1 MAPAAKV
8 SRTRSRRRS
17 DGRRDRSYL
26 LLVLIVVLLAATVW
40 FAVTQL
46 RTDEVAE
53 WLQELDLLVGLT
65 VVSDPYQQVAFE
77 VLLID
82 PDTRRAGLLFM
93 PGNVGVLVASRQR
106 MDALESLYE
115 EGSLDPLYDQIAKL
129 LGVRPLFHLDLTG
142 TRIVDLVD
150 VIGGAEVYIPN
161 PLEPRQHGAAGALP
175 AAAGALPA
183 AAGALPAGSVRL
195 DGDKA
200 AAYLSYSAA
209 DESYLEWAGRVHR
222 LHQGMLRAIQR
233 ESRMMQH
240 RSVQHFLHR
249 RIGTDLSAAAFGTL
263 LATLAA
269 VDSERL
275 IFQYTIGQPQTVDGR
290 PLVFPHY
297 DGELLREAVSQV
309 VEGLASEHQESVVTV
324 TVEILNGTTV
334 SGLARTA
341 APLLQSFGYRVV
353 RIGNADHHEHA
364 TTLVLDRR
372 GRPELA
378 ARVAEL
384 MKCSGAGSEP
394 DTAVDPEV
402 DVTIVLGGDFNG
414 RRCTE

>member
-8 SRTRSRRRS
+8 RRTRSRRGS

-65 VVSDPYQQVAFE
+65 VVSDPHQQVAFE

-115 EGSLDPLYDQIAKL
+115 EGSLDPLYDQIAEL
-129 LGVRPLFHLDLTG
+129 LGVRPRFHLDLTG

-150 VIGGAEVYIPN
+150 LIGGAEVYIPN

-175 AAAGALPA
+175 AG
-183 AAGALPAGSVRL
+183 AGALPAGSVRL

-222 LHQGMLRAIQR
+222 LHQGMLRAMQR

-249 RIGTDLSAAAFGTL
+249 RVGTDLSAAAFGTL

-309 VEGLASEHQESVVTV
+309 VEGLASEHQESVATV

-364 TTLVLDRR
+364 TTLVLERR
-372 GRPELA
+372 ARPELA

>member
-1 MAPAAKV
+1 MAAAARV
-8 SRTRSRRRS
+8 RRVRSRRRA
-17 DGRRDRSYL
+17 DGRSDRSYL
-26 LLVLIVVLLAATVW
+26 LLVLIVVLLAATAW
-40 FAVTQL
+40 LAVTQL

-53 WLQELDLLVGLT
+53 WLREVELLVGLS
-65 VVSDPYQQVAFE
+65 VVSDPHQGVAFE

-82 PDTRRAGLLFM
+82 PHTRRAGLLFM

-106 MDALESLYE
+106 MDALESLYQ
-115 EGSLDPLYDQIAKL
+115 EGSPDPLYDQIAKL

-142 TRIVDLVD
+142 SRIVDLVD
-150 VIGGAEVYIPN
+150 LIGGADVYIPS
-161 PLEPRQHGAAGALP
+161 PLGPRQAGAAGGLP
-175 AAAGALPA
+175 S
-183 AAGALPAGSVRL
+183 GSVRL

-200 AAYLSYSAA
+200 AAYLSWFAA
-209 DESYLEWAGRVHR
+209 GESYLEWAGRVHR
-222 LHQGMLRAIQR
+222 LHQGMLGGMQR

-240 RSVQHFLHR
+240 RNVQHLLHR
-249 RIGTDLSAAAFGTL
+249 RIGTDLSAAGLGTL

-309 VEGLASEHQESVVTV
+309 VATLAGEHQESSATVV
-324 TVEILNGTTV
+324 VEILNGTPV
-334 SGLARTA
+334 AGLARKA

-353 RIGNADHHEHA
+353 RIGNAEHHEHA
-364 TTLVLDRR
+364 TTLVLERR

-394 DTAVDPEV
+394 DSAVDPEV

>member
-1 MAPAAKV
+1 MAAAARV
-8 SRTRSRRRS
+8 RRVRSRRRS

-26 LLVLIVVLLAATVW
+26 LLVLIVVLVAATAW

-53 WLQELDLLVGLT
+53 WLQELDLLVGLS
-65 VVSDPYQQVAFE
+65 VVSDPHQQVAFE

-82 PDTRRAGLLFM
+82 PHTRRAGLLFM

-106 MDALESLYE
+106 MDALASLYQ
-115 EGSLDPLYDQIAKL
+115 EGSLDPLYDQIAEL

-142 TRIVDLVD
+142 TRIVDVVD
-150 VIGGAEVYIPN
+150 LIGGAEVYIPD
-161 PLEPRQHGAAGALP
+161 PLEPPRKGATGGLP
-175 AAAGALPA
+175 S
-183 AAGALPAGSVRL
+183 GSVRL

-200 AAYLSYSAA
+200 AAYLSWFAA
-209 DESYLEWAGRVHR
+209 GESYLEWAGRVHR
-222 LHQGMLRAIQR
+222 LHQGMLRGLQR
-233 ESRMMQH
+233 ESRMLQH
-240 RSVQHFLHR
+240 RNVQHVLHR
-249 RIGTDLSAAAFGTL
+249 RIGTDLSVAGLGTL
-263 LATLAA
+263 LVTLAA

-309 VEGLASEHQESVVTV
+309 VATLAGEQEPAAAV
-324 TVEILNGTTV
+324 TVEILNGTAV
-334 SGLARTA
+334 PGLARNA

-353 RIGNADHHEHA
+353 RVGNAEHHEHA
-364 TTLVLDRR
+364 ATRVLDRR
-372 GRPELA
+372 GTPELA
-378 ARVAEL
+378 AQVAEL
-384 MKCSGAGSEP
+384 MKCRGAGSEP
-394 DTAVDPEV
+394 DSAIDPEV

>member
-1 MAPAAKV
+1 MAAAARV
-8 SRTRSRRRS
+8 RRVRSRRRS

-26 LLVLIVVLLAATVW
+26 LLVLIVVLVAATAW

-53 WLQELDLLVGLT
+53 WLQELDLLVGLS
-65 VVSDPYQQVAFE
+65 VVSDPHQQVAFE

-82 PDTRRAGLLFM
+82 PHTRRAGLLFM

-106 MDALESLYE
+106 MDALESLYQ
-115 EGSLDPLYDQIAKL
+115 EGSLDPLYDQIAEL

-142 TRIVDLVD
+142 TRIVDVVD
-150 VIGGAEVYIPN
+150 LIGGAEVYVPD
-161 PLEPRQHGAAGALP
+161 PLEPPRKGATGGLP
-175 AAAGALPA
+175 S
-183 AAGALPAGSVRL
+183 GSVRL

-200 AAYLSYSAA
+200 AAYLSWFAA
-209 DESYLEWAGRVHR
+209 GESYLEWAGRVHR
-222 LHQGMLRAIQR
+222 LHQGMLRGLQR
-233 ESRMMQH
+233 ESRMLQH
-240 RSVQHFLHR
+240 RNVQHVLHR
-249 RIGTDLSAAAFGTL
+249 RIGTDLSVAGLGTL
-263 LATLAA
+263 LVTLAA

-309 VEGLASEHQESVVTV
+309 VATLADEQEPAATV
-324 TVEILNGTTV
+324 TVEILNGTAV
-334 SGLARTA
+334 PGLARNA

-353 RIGNADHHEHA
+353 RVGNAEHHEHA
-364 TTLVLDRR
+364 ATRVLDRR
-372 GRPELA
+372 GTPELA
-378 ARVAEL
+378 AQVAEL
-384 MKCSGAGSEP
+384 MKCRGAGSEP
-394 DTAVDPEV
+394 DSAIDPEV

>member
-1 MAPAAKV
+1 MAAAAKV
-8 SRTRSRRRS
+8 RRSRRRS

-26 LLVLIVVLLAATVW
+26 LLVLIVVLIAATAW

-53 WLQELDLLVGLT
+53 WRQELDLLVGLS
-65 VVSDPYQQVAFE
+65 VVSDPHQRVAFE

-82 PDTRRAGLLFM
+82 PHTRRAGLLFM

-106 MDALESLYE
+106 MDALESLFQD
-115 EGSLDPLYDQIAKL
+115 GSLDPLYDQIAKL

-150 VIGGAEVYIPN
+150 LIGGAEVYIPQ
-161 PLEPRQHGAAGALP
+161 PLEPRQADATGG
-175 AAAGALPA
+175 
-183 AAGALPAGSVRL
+183 LPAGSVRL

-200 AAYLSYSAA
+200 AAYLSYFTAG
-209 DESYLEWAGRVHR
+209 ESYLEWAGRVHR
-222 LHQGMLRAIQR
+222 LHQGMIRGLQR
-233 ESRMMQH
+233 ESRMLQH
-240 RSVQHFLHR
+240 RNVQHFLHR
-249 RIGTDLSAAAFGTL
+249 RIGTDLSAAGLGTL
-263 LATLAA
+263 LATLAV

-297 DGELLREAVSQV
+297 NGELLREAVSQV
-309 VEGLASEHQESVVTV
+309 VATLASEHLEPAATV
-324 TVEILNGTTV
+324 TVEILNGTPV
-334 SGLARTA
+334 PGLARSAT
-341 APLLQSFGYRVV
+341 PLLQSFGYRVV
-353 RIGNADHHEHA
+353 RIGNAEHHGHA

-378 ARVAEL
+378 ARVAKL

-394 DTAVDPEV
+394 DPAVDPEV

>member
-8 SRTRSRRRS
+8 RRSRSRRRS

-26 LLVLIVVLLAATVW
+26 LLLLIVGLIGATVW

-65 VVSDPYQQVAFE
+65 VVSDPHQQVAFE

-82 PDTRRAGLLFM
+82 PHTRRAGLLFL

-106 MDALESLYE
+106 MDALESLYGD
-115 EGSLDPLYDQIAKL
+115 GSPDPLYDQIAEL
-129 LGVRPLFHLDLTG
+129 LGVRPRFHLDLTG
-142 TRIVDLVD
+142 TRVVDLVD
-150 VIGGAEVYIPN
+150 LIGGVEVHVPN
-161 PLEPRQHGAAGALP
+161 PLQLRQGGAAGT
-175 AAAGALPA
+175 
-183 AAGALPAGSVRL
+183 LPAGAVRL

-200 AAYLSYSAA
+200 AAYLSYSVA

-222 LHQGMLRAIQR
+222 LHQGMLRAMQR
-233 ESRMMQH
+233 ESRMLQH
-240 RSVQHFLHR
+240 RSVQQVLHR
-249 RIGTDLSAAAFGTL
+249 RIGTDLSAAGLGTL
-263 LATLAA
+263 LAALAA
-269 VDSERL
+269 VDGERL
-275 IFQYTIGQPQTVDGR
+275 TFQYTIGQPQTVDGR

-297 DGELLREAVSQV
+297 NGELLREAVSQTV
-309 VEGLASEHQESVVTV
+309 ATLAGEHQEPAATV

-334 SGLARTA
+334 SGLARNA

-353 RIGNADHHEHA
+353 RIGNADHHEYA
-364 TTLVLDRR
+364 TTLILDRS

-384 MKCSGAGSEP
+384 MKCRGAGSAA
-394 DTAVDPEV
+394 DAAVALEV

-414 RRCTE
+414 RSCTG

>member
-1 MAPAAKV
+1 MAAAARGRRV
-8 SRTRSRRRS
+8 RSRSRS

-26 LLVLIVVLLAATVW
+26 LLVLIVVLLGATAW

-53 WLQELDLLVGLT
+53 WLQELDLLVGIS
-65 VVSDPYQQVAFE
+65 VISDPHQGVAFE

-82 PDTRRAGLLFM
+82 PHTRRAGLLFV

-106 MDALESLYE
+106 MDALESLYQ
-115 EGSLDPLYDQIAKL
+115 EGSLDPLYDQLAGL

-142 TRIVDLVD
+142 TRVVDLVD
-150 VIGGAEVYIPN
+150 LIGGAEVYIRN
-161 PLEPRQHGAAGALP
+161 PLEPLQAGATGGLP
-175 AAAGALPA
+175 S
-183 AAGALPAGSVRL
+183 GSVLL

-200 AAYLSYSAA
+200 AAYLSWFAA
-209 DESYLEWAGRVHR
+209 GESYLEWAGRVHR
-222 LHQGMLRAIQR
+222 LHQGMLRGMQR
-233 ESRMMQH
+233 ESGMMQH
-240 RSVQHFLHR
+240 RNVHHFLHR
-249 RIGTDLSAAAFGTL
+249 RIGTDLSAAGLGTL
-263 LATLAA
+263 LTTLAA

-290 PLVFPHY
+290 SLVFPHY

-309 VEGLASEHQESVVTV
+309 VATLAGAHQEPPATV
-324 TVEILNGTTV
+324 NVEILNGTTV
-334 SGLARTA
+334 PGLARNA
-341 APLLQSFGYRVV
+341 APVLQSFGYRIV
-353 RIGNADHHEHA
+353 RIGNAEHHEHA
-364 TTLVLDRR
+364 ATLVLDRR

-394 DTAVDPEV
+394 DSAVDPEV

>member
-8 SRTRSRRRS
+8 RRAPSRRRS

-26 LLVLIVVLLAATVW
+26 LLLLIVGLIGATVW

-65 VVSDPYQQVAFE
+65 VVSDPHQQVAFE

-82 PDTRRAGLLFM
+82 PHTRRAGLLFM

-106 MDALESLYE
+106 MDALESLYG
-115 EGSLDPLYDQIAKL
+115 EGSLDPLYDQIGEL

-142 TRIVDLVD
+142 THIVDLVD
-150 VIGGAEVYIPN
+150 LIGGVEVHVPG
-161 PLEPRQHGAAGALP
+161 GAAGALP
-175 AAAGALPA
+175 AGA
-183 AAGALPAGSVRL
+183 VRL

-200 AAYLSYSAA
+200 AIYLSYSVA
-209 DESYLEWAGRVHR
+209 DESHLEWAGRVHR
-222 LHQGMLRAIQR
+222 LHQGMLRAMQR
-233 ESRMMQH
+233 ESRMLQH
-240 RSVQHFLHR
+240 RSVQHVLHR
-249 RIGTDLSAAAFGTL
+249 RIGTDLSAAGLGTL
-263 LATLAA
+263 LAALAA
-269 VDSERL
+269 VDGERL

-297 DGELLREAVSQV
+297 NGELLREAVSRTV
-309 VEGLASEHQESVVTV
+309 ATLAGEHQEPAATV

-334 SGLARTA
+334 SGLARKA
-341 APLLQSFGYRVV
+341 APLLQSFGYRVA
-353 RIGNADHHEHA
+353 RIGNADHHEYA
-364 TTLVLDRR
+364 TTRVLDRS
-372 GRPELA
+372 GRPGLA

-384 MKCSGAGSEP
+384 MKCRGAGAEP
-394 DTAVDPEV
+394 DAAVAPEV

-414 RRCTE
+414 RSCTG

>member
-1 MAPAAKV
+1 MAPAAK
-8 SRTRSRRRS
+8 RRRPRGRS
-17 DGRRDRSYL
+17 DDRRDRSYL

-53 WLQELDLLVGLT
+53 WLQDLDLLVGLT
-65 VVSDPYQQVAFE
+65 VVSDPRQRVAFE

-106 MDALESLYE
+106 MDALESLYD
-115 EGSLDPLYDQIAKL
+115 EGSPDPLYDEIGEL
-129 LGVRPLFHLDLTG
+129 LGVRPLFYLDLTG

-150 VIGGAEVYIPN
+150 LIGGAEVYLAN
-161 PLEPRQHGAAGALP
+161 PLQPRHHGAAG
-175 AAAGALPA
+175 G
-183 AAGALPAGSVRL
+183 LPAGAGGLPAGAVRL

-200 AAYLSYSAA
+200 AAYLSYFAA
-209 DESYLEWAGRVHR
+209 DESHLEWAGRVHR
-222 LHQGMLRAIQR
+222 LHQGMLRGMQR
-233 ESRMMQH
+233 EARMMEH
-240 RSVQHFLHR
+240 RGVQDVLHR
-249 RIGTDLSAAAFGTL
+249 RVGTDLSAAGLGTL
-263 LATLAA
+263 LAALAA

-275 IFQYTIGQPQTVDGR
+275 TFQYTIGQPQTVDGR

-309 VEGLASEHQESVVTV
+309 VAALASEHQESAAPV

-334 SGLARTA
+334 AGLARSA

-364 TTLVLDRR
+364 TTLVFDRR

-378 ARVAEL
+378 ARVAGL
-384 MKCSGAGSEP
+384 MKCSGAGFR
-394 DTAVDPEV
+394 T
-402 DVTIVLGGDFNG
+402 GHRRRFGG
-414 RRCTE
+414 RRDDRTGR

>member
-1 MAPAAKV
+1 MAAAARARRV
-8 SRTRSRRRS
+8 RSRRRS

-26 LLVLIVVLLAATVW
+26 LLVLIVVLLAATAW

-53 WLQELDLLVGLT
+53 WLQDLDLLVGLS
-65 VVSDPYQQVAFE
+65 VVSDPHQRVAFE

-82 PDTRRAGLLFM
+82 PHTQRAGLLFM

-106 MDALESLYE
+106 MDALESLYQ
-115 EGSLDPLYDQIAKL
+115 EGSLDPLYDQIAEL

-150 VIGGAEVYIPN
+150 LIGGAEVYIPN
-161 PLEPRQHGAAGALP
+161 PLEPPQAGATGGLP
-175 AAAGALPA
+175 S
-183 AAGALPAGSVRL
+183 GSVRL

-200 AAYLSYSAA
+200 AAYLSYLAA
-209 DESYLEWAGRVHR
+209 GESYLEWAGRVHR
-222 LHQGMLRAIQR
+222 LHQGMLRGIQR

-240 RSVQHFLHR
+240 RNVQHALHR
-249 RIGTDLSAAAFGTL
+249 RIGTDLSAAGLGTL
-263 LATLAA
+263 LTTLAA

-275 IFQYTIGQPQTVDGR
+275 TFQYTIGQPQTVDGR

-297 DGELLREAVSQV
+297 DGELLREAVSQLV
-309 VEGLASEHQESVVTV
+309 ATLAGEHQEPAAMAS
-324 TVEILNGTTV
+324 VEILNGTKV
-334 SGLARTA
+334 PGLARNA
-341 APLLQSFGYRVV
+341 APLLQSYGYRIV
-353 RIGNADHHEHA
+353 RIGNAEHHEHA
-364 TTLVLDRR
+364 NTLVLDRR

-394 DTAVDPEV
+394 DSAVDPEV

>member
-1 MAPAAKV
+1 MAPAARV
-8 SRTRSRRRS
+8 RRTRSRRRS
-17 DGRRDRSYL
+17 GGRRDRSYL
-26 LLVLIVVLLAATVW
+26 LLVLIVGLIGATVW

-65 VVSDPYQQVAFE
+65 VVSDPHQRVAFE

-82 PDTRRAGLLFM
+82 PHTRRAGLLFM

-115 EGSLDPLYDQIAKL
+115 EGSLDPLYDQIADL
-129 LGVRPLFHLDLTG
+129 LGVRPRFHLDLTG

-150 VIGGAEVYIPN
+150 LIGGAEVYIPN
-161 PLEPRQHGAAGALP
+161 ALQPRQGDG
-175 AAAGALPA
+175 
-183 AAGALPAGSVRL
+183 AGALPAGAVLL

-200 AAYLSYSAA
+200 TAYLSYSAA

-222 LHQGMLRAIQR
+222 LHQGMLRGMQR

-240 RSVQHFLHR
+240 RGVQHFLHR
-249 RIGTDLSAAAFGTL
+249 RVGTDLSAAGFGTL
-263 LATLAA
+263 LTTLAT
-269 VDSERL
+269 VDGERL
-275 IFQYTIGQPQTVDGR
+275 IFQYTIGQPQIVDGR
-290 PLVFPHY
+290 PLLFPHY
-297 DGELLREAVSQV
+297 DGELLREAVAQA
-309 VEGLASEHQESVVTV
+309 VEALAVEQQEAVATV

-353 RIGNADHHEHA
+353 RIGNADHHQHA

-394 DTAVDPEV
+394 DAAIDPEV